1 MSKQKDLSNIQMRK
15 KENGDNFKELLIT
28 GNMQHIRTM

>member
-15 KENGDNFKELLIT
+15 KENVDNFKELLIT